1 MAEKKINSERSKG
14 RRHRK
19 SEINMALFLFQASY
33 QGNYQDLQD
42 VLFSDKIKNE
52 KKFLVLNARAADGMP
67 ILINCLRGSSQ
78 VKEEKDYLE
87 CIKILVST
95 GIALDTKDASGK
107 TAIHWAV
114 LLDKFEICTYLLQQ
128 GASVESSKNS
138 ILHIAISKRAN
149 NFVKLLCEYKSSE
162 EVLLFDL
169 YFFFSFYTYMESIVF
184 ILPNFLFRCS
194 KKKTILD
201 DHHCVTLY

>member
-1 MAEKKINSERSKG
+1 
-14 RRHRK
+14 
-19 SEINMALFLFQASY
+19 
-33 QGNYQDLQD
+33 
-42 VLFSDKIKNE
+42 
-52 KKFLVLNARAADGMP
+52 MP

-169 YFFFSFYTYMESIVF
+169 YFFFHFTPTWKALYSFSQIFCLDARRKRRSWTITIVSRF
-184 ILPNFLFRCS
+184 
-194 KKKTILD
+194 TD
-201 DHHCVTLY
+201 